1 MSVVGIDLGN
11 MNAVIGKA
19 GGRRGTTILLNENS
33 NRLNPAMVSFN
44 GAQRFVGEGAASIA
58 RSNYK
63 NTIHS
68 LKRLI
73 GRKWSDPELQAEI
86 PRLSFTVVEMP
97 GDKVGVKVA
106 YNDGEKTLCV
116 EHMVAMLL
124 CKLADVAAKASD
136 GVAVADAVV
145 AVPSWFTD
153 AHRRAM
159 KNACEIAGLHVLRL
173 LNETTAAA
181 LAYGAFKSAKGL
193 FDPQKPKH
201 VMFVD
206 MGHSGYSATVAAFV
220 QGSLTVKACAYDHN
234 LGGRDMDW
242 AIVEHLAAEFTKKHG
257 HDPLGNKKALLKLY
271 QSAERGK
278 KQLSPLGVPEVLIT
292 VECLMEDLDF
302 TYTLTLEKYEE
313 LIAPLCA
320 RVAAPI
326 QQVLQESGLAP
337 DALDAVEI
345 VGGATRVPAVKPW
358 RRPAPSP
365 GARTLGWRHHE
376 RDASGPVGAT
386 LQCAILSSRFKVKD
400 FAVRDA
406 VPYPDGGTPPRERSV
421 LLFQRNEE
429 TPKTRRVTFR
439 RAEPFTVSAAYDA
452 SAQGLLPPGADL
464 AIAAFRVGGP
474 AAGGPARSV
483 RVNVKPTCTHP
494 RFHPWQVSSA
504 QLMEAV
510 EEATPAPV
518 AAPEEEKKEGGE
530 EGKASGEEGGEKMDT
545 GDEGKKGEGKDG
557 PASEA
562 GTPEPPAA
570 KKKKFKKT
578 ELTVTVEAFE
588 LTRAEL
594 EAAKVEEAAMA
605 VQDRLIQ
612 ETTDKRNELETYLYA
627 MRDKIIGE
635 LRPYLEDGVREDY
648 SKQLEGAEEWLY
660 SDEGFDA
667 TKAAYASK
675 LTELQSVGGP
685 AEKRQWEHQYRDQ
698 TVKQLTDLVEEF
710 KAYANSVDEKY
721 AHIEEEERKK
731 IRDECEATAAWAY
744 DQVEKQGAL
753 PLHADPALPISLLQE
768 KSQALRN
775 VCYPIITKPKPA
787 PKKVEKK
794 EEDKKDD
801 SAEAGTEGASK
812 EGDTGDNADKMDTE
826 GEGESAAPM
835 ETDAPPEAPAAAAE
849 EG

>member
-116 EHMVAMLL
+116 EHVVAMLL

-345 VGGATRVPAVKPW
+345 VGGATRVPAVKRAVAAALALP
-358 RRPAPSP
+358 PTPPHYGLSATMN
-365 GARTLGWRHHE
+365 ADE
-376 RDASGPVGAT
+376 AVAEGAT

-406 VPYPDGGTPPRERSV
+406 VPYPVRLSWDPAAAEAGAADAAAAMEDGEDAAAEGDGV
-421 LLFQRNEE
+421 LLFRRNEE

-464 AIAAFRVGGP
+464 AIAAFRVDGP

-483 RVNVKPTCTHP
+483 RVNVKHDL
-494 RFHPWQVSSA
+494 HGIVQVSSA

-518 AAPEEEKKEGGE
+518 AAP
-530 EGKASGEEGGEKMDT
+530 
-545 GDEGKKGEGKDG
+545 EGKDG

-787 PKKVEKK
+787 PKKEEKK